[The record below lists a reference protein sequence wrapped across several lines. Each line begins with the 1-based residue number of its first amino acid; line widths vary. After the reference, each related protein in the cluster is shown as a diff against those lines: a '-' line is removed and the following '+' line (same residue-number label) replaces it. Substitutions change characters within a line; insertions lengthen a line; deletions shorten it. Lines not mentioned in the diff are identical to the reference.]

1 MHILLPTLGSA
12 GDVHPV
18 IELAAALQQRGHR
31 ATIITNEFFGPQIQ
45 AAGIG
50 FIPLGT
56 IAEAEVIIADP
67 RLYSATKSFDVIAE
81 RVIAP
86 NIEPLYR
93 IIDSLRTPETII
105 AASGIC
111 LAARIA
117 HDKLGIP
124 LTTVHM
130 QPALI
135 RSLVAAG
142 RQGRIP
148 MGPSAPRPWK
158 RFVYWA
164 VDRFYVD
171 RQLAAPVNRF
181 RATLGLPPVHRIFD
195 QWIHSPQLVLGL
207 FPDWFAP
214 IQPDW
219 PAHTRLT
226 GFVLHD
232 ASELFDV
239 PSEADDFLASGPP
252 PIVFT
257 PGSAGANLHEFF
269 RESVEACRLT
279 GHRAMLVTHFPD
291 QLPTN
296 LPSNVRS
303 FSYLP
308 FSQILP
314 RCAALVHPG
323 GIGTIAQAIRAGIPQ
338 LVVPHGNDQ
347 PDNALRLERLQLGAS
362 IYPERYRAPRIARA
376 LQSLLSSTEIKQN
389 CAAYSTR
396 INSATAVRLACD
408 SIEQLG
414 LDHIST

>member
-1 MHILLPTLGSA
+1 MQILLPTLGSA

-56 IAEAEVIIADP
+56 IAEAEIIIADP

-81 RVIAP
+81 RVIVP

-93 IIDSLRTPETII
+93 IIESLRTPDTII

-111 LAARIA
+111 LGARIA

-124 LTTVHM
+124 LATVHM

-135 RSLVAAG
+135 RSLVDAG

-148 MGPSAPRPWK
+148 MGSSVPRPLK

-164 VDRFYVD
+164 VDRLYVH
-171 RQLAAPVNRF
+171 RQLAGPVNRF
-181 RATLGLPPVHRIFD
+181 RASLGLSPVHRIFGD
-195 QWIHSPQLVLGL
+195 WIHSPQLVLGL

-239 PSEADDFLASGPP
+239 PSEANNFLASGPP
-252 PIVFT
+252 PVVFT

-269 RESVEACRLT
+269 RESVKACRLT

-291 QLPTN
+291 QLPAD
-296 LPSNVRS
+296 LPSNIRA

-308 FSQILP
+308 FSRILP

-347 PDNALRLERLQLGAS
+347 PDNALRLERLHLGVS

-376 LQSLLSSTEIKQN
+376 LQGVLNSTEIKEN
-389 CAAYSTR
+389 CAADSTR
-396 INSATAVRLACD
+396 IDSAAAVRLACE
-408 SIEQLG
+408 SIEQVSRH
-414 LDHIST
+414 HIGT